1 MMQDTMIAKLEAKG
15 GKRWIKGN
23 MDRMYFNSTVL
34 GLELEYY
41 KTGNIRDASFRGMG
55 LSNSMGGRYKAAKTY
70 IDLAT
75 GDVHSDFDCLA
86 DAVRELIAQAE
97 EEIKAETPAIDEEKT
112 AETETASLS
121 AKAIDCQSAVIKT
134 LDDTQADFSPKDRT
148 HPRFAEINARLER
161 IRAAVSACASSAD
174 LLACFDT
181 IRVDDTRTTRIRALG
196 KIINTC
202 QPANDEQRAL
212 LGL

>member
-1 MMQDTMIAKLEAKG
+1 MTDTMIAKLEAKG

-23 MDRMYFNSTVL
+23 MDRMYFNATVL

-41 KTGNIRDASFRGMG
+41 KTGNIRDASFRGTG

-86 DAVRELIAQAE
+86 DAVRELIAQAV
-97 EEIKAETPAIDEEKT
+97 EEIKAETAAEEET
-112 AETETASLS
+112 AETEAASLD
-121 AKAIDCQSAVIKT
+121 AKAIECQTAVLKT

-161 IRAAVSACASSAD
+161 IRAAVSACKSSAD
-174 LLACFDT
+174 LLACFGT
-181 IRVDDTRTTRIRALG
+181 IHSEDTRTTRIRALS
-196 KIINTC
+196 KIVNTC
-202 QPANDEQRAL
+202 KPANDEQRAL

>member
-1 MMQDTMIAKLEAKG
+1 MTDTMIAKLEAKG

-23 MDRMYFNSTVL
+23 MDRMYFNATVL

-75 GDVHSDFDCLA
+75 GTVHSDFDCLA

-97 EEIKAETPAIDEEKT
+97 EEIKAETAAEEET
-112 AETETASLS
+112 AETEAAAMS
-121 AKAIDCQSAVIKT
+121 AKAIDCQAAVIKT

-161 IRAAVSACASSAD
+161 IRAAVSACTSSAD
-174 LLACFDT
+174 LLACFGT
-181 IRVDDTRTTRIRALG
+181 IQPEDTRTTRIRALG
-196 KIINTC
+196 KIVNTC
-202 QPANDEQRAL
+202 KPANAEQRAL

>member
-23 MDRMYFNSTVL
+23 MDRMYFNATAL

-41 KTGNIRDASFRGMG
+41 KTGNIRDASFRGTG

-97 EEIKAETPAIDEEKT
+97 EEIKAETAAEEET
-112 AETETASLS
+112 AETETAAMS
-121 AKAIDCQSAVIKT
+121 AEAIDCQTAVLKT

-161 IRAAVSACASSAD
+161 IRASVFACKSSAD
-174 LLACFDT
+174 LFACFGT
-181 IRVDDTRTTRIRALG
+181 IHSEDTRTTRIRALG
-196 KIINTC
+196 KIVNTC
-202 QPANDEQRAL
+202 KPANDEQRAL

>member
-1 MMQDTMIAKLEAKG
+1 MTDTMIAKLEAKG

-23 MDRMYFNSTVL
+23 MDRMYFNATVL

-41 KTGNIRDASFRGMG
+41 KTGNIRDASFRGTG

-97 EEIKAETPAIDEEKT
+97 EEIKAETAAEEET
-112 AETETASLS
+112 AETEAAAMS
-121 AKAIDCQSAVIKT
+121 AEAIDCQTAVLKT

-161 IRAAVSACASSAD
+161 IRAAVSACKSSAD
-174 LLACFDT
+174 LLACFGT
-181 IRVDDTRTTRIRALG
+181 IHSEDTRTTRIRAIG

-202 QPANDEQRAL
+202 KPANDEQRAL

>member
-1 MMQDTMIAKLEAKG
+1 MTDTMIAKLEAKG

-23 MDRMYFNSTVL
+23 MDRMYFNATVL

-75 GDVHSDFDCLA
+75 GTVHSDFDCLA

-97 EEIKAETPAIDEEKT
+97 EEIKAETAAEEET
-112 AETETASLS
+112 AETEAASLD
-121 AKAIDCQSAVIKT
+121 AKAIDCQTAVLKT

-148 HPRFAEINARLER
+148 HPRFAEIDARLER
-161 IRAAVSACASSAD
+161 IRAAVSACKSSSD
-174 LLACFDT
+174 LLACFGT
-181 IRVDDTRTTRIRALG
+181 IHSEDTRTTRIRALG
-196 KIINTC
+196 KIVNTC
-202 QPANDEQRAL
+202 KPANDEQRAL

>member
-1 MMQDTMIAKLEAKG
+1 MTDTMIAKLEAKG

-23 MDRMYFNSTVL
+23 MDRMYFNATML

-75 GDVHSDFDCLA
+75 GTVHSDFDCLA

-97 EEIKAETPAIDEEKT
+97 EEIKAETAAEEET
-112 AETETASLS
+112 AETEAAAMS
-121 AKAIDCQSAVIKT
+121 AEAIDCQTAVLKT

-161 IRAAVSACASSAD
+161 IRAAVSACKSSAD
-174 LLACFDT
+174 LLACFGT
-181 IRVDDTRTTRIRALG
+181 IHAEDTRTTRIRALG

-202 QPANDEQRAL
+202 KPVNNEQRAL

>member
-1 MMQDTMIAKLEAKG
+1 MTDTMIAKLEAKG

-23 MDRMYFNSTVL
+23 MDRMYFNATVL

-41 KTGNIRDASFRGMG
+41 KTGNIRDASFRGTG

-75 GDVHSDFDCLA
+75 GTVHSDFDCLA

-97 EEIKAETPAIDEEKT
+97 EEIKAETAAEEET
-112 AETETASLS
+112 AETES
-121 AKAIDCQSAVIKT
+121 AAMSAEAIDCLTAVLKT
-134 LDDTQADFSPKDRT
+134 LDDTQADFSPKDHT

-161 IRAAVSACASSAD
+161 IRAAVSACKSSAD
-174 LLACFDT
+174 LLACFGT
-181 IRVDDTRTTRIRALG
+181 IHAEDTRTTRIRALG

-202 QPANDEQRAL
+202 KPDNNEQRTL

>member
-1 MMQDTMIAKLEAKG
+1 MTDKMIAKLEAKG

-23 MDRMYFNSTVL
+23 MDRMYFNATVL

-41 KTGNIRDASFRGMG
+41 KTGNIRDASFRGTG

-97 EEIKAETPAIDEEKT
+97 EEIKAETAAEEET
-112 AETETASLS
+112 AETETASLD
-121 AKAIDCQSAVIKT
+121 AKAIECQTAVLKT

-161 IRAAVSACASSAD
+161 IRAAVSACKSSAD
-174 LLACFDT
+174 LLACFGT
-181 IRVDDTRTTRIRALG
+181 IHSDDTRTTRIRALG
-196 KIINTC
+196 KIVNTC
-202 QPANDEQRAL
+202 KPANDEQRAL

>member
-1 MMQDTMIAKLEAKG
+1 MKDTMIAKLEAKG

-23 MDRMYFNSTVL
+23 MDRMYFNATVL

-41 KTGNIRDASFRGMG
+41 KTGNIRDASFRGTG

-75 GDVHSDFDCLA
+75 GTVHSDFDCLA

-97 EEIKAETPAIDEEKT
+97 EEIKAETA
-112 AETETASLS
+112 AETETVESEAPALR
-121 AKAIDCQSAVIKT
+121 AKAASCKVAVIKT

-161 IRAAVSACASSAD
+161 IRAAVSVCKSGAD
-174 LLACFDT
+174 LLACFGT
-181 IRVDDTRTTRIRALG
+181 IHSEDTRTTRIRALG

-202 QPANDEQRAL
+202 KPANDEQRAL

>member
-1 MMQDTMIAKLEAKG
+1 MTDTMIAKLEAKG
-15 GKRWIKGN
+15 GKRWIKGS
-23 MDRMYFNSTVL
+23 MDRMYFNATVL

-41 KTGNIRDASFRGMG
+41 KTGNICDASFRGTG

-97 EEIKAETPAIDEEKT
+97 EEIKAETPAVAEE
-112 AETETASLS
+112 ETASLS
-121 AKAIDCQSAVIKT
+121 TKAIDCQAAVIKT

-161 IRAAVSACASSAD
+161 IRAAVSACTSSAD

-196 KIINTC
+196 KIVNTC
-202 QPANDEQRAL
+202 KPANDEQRTL

>member
-1 MMQDTMIAKLEAKG
+1 MTDTMIAKLEAKG

-23 MDRMYFNSTVL
+23 MDRMYFNATVL

-75 GDVHSDFDCLA
+75 GTVHSDFDCLA

-97 EEIKAETPAIDEEKT
+97 EEIKAETPAIAEEET
-112 AETETASLS
+112 AETEAAAMS
-121 AKAIDCQSAVIKT
+121 AEAIDCQTAVLKT

-161 IRAAVSACASSAD
+161 IRAAVSACKSGAD
-174 LLACFDT
+174 LLACFGT
-181 IRVDDTRTTRIRALG
+181 IHSEDTRTTRIRALG
-196 KIINTC
+196 KIINTFKSD
-202 QPANDEQRAL
+202 NTEQRAL

>member
-1 MMQDTMIAKLEAKG
+1 MTDTMIAKLEAKG

-23 MDRMYFNSTVL
+23 MDRMYFNATVL

-41 KTGNIRDASFRGMG
+41 KTGNIRDASFRGTG

-97 EEIKAETPAIDEEKT
+97 EEIKAETAAEE
-112 AETETASLS
+112 ETASLD
-121 AKAIDCQSAVIKT
+121 AEAIDCQTTVLKT

-161 IRAAVSACASSAD
+161 IRAAVSACKSSAD
-174 LLACFDT
+174 MLACFGT
-181 IRVDDTRTTRIRALG
+181 IHSEDTRTTRIRALG

-202 QPANDEQRAL
+202 KPANDEQRAL

>member
-1 MMQDTMIAKLEAKG
+1 MTDKMIAKLEAKG

-23 MDRMYFNSTVL
+23 MDRMYFNATVL

-41 KTGNIRDASFRGMG
+41 KTGNIRDASFRGTG

-97 EEIKAETPAIDEEKT
+97 EEIKAETAAEEET
-112 AETETASLS
+112 AETES
-121 AKAIDCQSAVIKT
+121 AAMSAEAIDCQTAVLKT

-161 IRAAVSACASSAD
+161 IRAAVSACKSSAD
-174 LLACFDT
+174 LLACFGT
-181 IRVDDTRTTRIRALG
+181 IHSEDTRTTRIRALG
-196 KIINTC
+196 KIVNTC
-202 QPANDEQRAL
+202 KPANDEQRTL

>member
-1 MMQDTMIAKLEAKG
+1 MTDTMIAKLEAKG

-23 MDRMYFNSTVL
+23 MDRMYFNATVL

-75 GDVHSDFDCLA
+75 GTVHSDFDCLA

-97 EEIKAETPAIDEEKT
+97 EEIKAETAAEEET
-112 AETETASLS
+112 AETEAASLD
-121 AKAIDCQSAVIKT
+121 AKAIECQTAVLKT

-161 IRAAVSACASSAD
+161 IRAAVSACKSSAD

-181 IRVDDTRTTRIRALG
+181 IRAEDTRTTRIRALG

-202 QPANDEQRAL
+202 KPDNTEQRAL

>member
-1 MMQDTMIAKLEAKG
+1 MTDKMIAKLEAKG

-23 MDRMYFNSTVL
+23 MDRMYFNATVL

-41 KTGNIRDASFRGMG
+41 KTGNIRDASFRGTG

-97 EEIKAETPAIDEEKT
+97 EEIKAETAAEEET
-112 AETETASLS
+112 AETEAAAMS
-121 AKAIDCQSAVIKT
+121 AEAIDCQTAVLKT

-161 IRAAVSACASSAD
+161 IRAAVSACKSSAD
-174 LLACFDT
+174 LLACFGT
-181 IRVDDTRTTRIRALG
+181 IHSEDTRTTRIRALG
-196 KIINTC
+196 KIVNTC
-202 QPANDEQRAL
+202 KPANDEQRTL

>member
-1 MMQDTMIAKLEAKG
+1 MTDTMIAKLEAKG

-23 MDRMYFNSTVL
+23 MDRMYFNATVL

-41 KTGNIRDASFRGMG
+41 KTGNIRDASFRGTG

-97 EEIKAETPAIDEEKT
+97 EEIKAETDAEEET
-112 AETETASLS
+112 AETEAAAMS
-121 AKAIDCQSAVIKT
+121 AEAIDCQTAVLKT
-134 LDDTQADFSPKDRT
+134 FNDTQADFSPKDRT

-161 IRAAVSACASSAD
+161 IRAAVSACKSGAD
-174 LLACFDT
+174 LLACFGT
-181 IRVDDTRTTRIRALG
+181 IHSEDTRTTRIRALG

-202 QPANDEQRAL
+202 KPANDEQRAL

>member
-1 MMQDTMIAKLEAKG
+1 MTDTMIAKLEAKG

-23 MDRMYFNSTVL
+23 MDRMYFNATVL

-41 KTGNIRDASFRGMG
+41 KTGNIRDASFRGTG

-75 GDVHSDFDCLA
+75 GTVHSDFDCLA

-97 EEIKAETPAIDEEKT
+97 AEIKAETAAEEEP
-112 AETETASLS
+112 AETETPALS
-121 AKAIDCQSAVIKT
+121 AEAASCKAAVIKT

-181 IRVDDTRTTRIRALG
+181 IHSVDTRTTRIRALG

-202 QPANDEQRAL
+202 KPVNDEQRTL
-212 LGL
+212 LGM

>member
-1 MMQDTMIAKLEAKG
+1 MTDTMIAKLEAKG

-23 MDRMYFNSTVL
+23 MDRMYFNATVL

-41 KTGNIRDASFRGMG
+41 KTGNIRDASFRGTG

-97 EEIKAETPAIDEEKT
+97 EEIKAEIAAEEET
-112 AETETASLS
+112 TETETAAMS
-121 AKAIDCQSAVIKT
+121 AEGIDCQTAVLKT

-161 IRAAVSACASSAD
+161 IRAAVSACKSGAD
-174 LLACFDT
+174 LLACFGT
-181 IRVDDTRTTRIRALG
+181 IHSEDTRTTRIRALG

-202 QPANDEQRAL
+202 KPANDEQRAL

>member
-1 MMQDTMIAKLEAKG
+1 MTDKMIAKLDARG

-23 MDRMYFNSTVL
+23 MDRMYFNATGI

-41 KTGNIRDASFRGMG
+41 KTGNIRSASFRGMG
-55 LSNSMGGRYKAAKTY
+55 LSNCMGGRYKAAKTY

-75 GDVHSDFDCLA
+75 GEVHSDFDCLA

-97 EEIKAETPAIDEEKT
+97 EEIKAEAA
-112 AETETASLS
+112 AESEAAAMS
-121 AKAIDCQSAVIKT
+121 AKADSCKAAVIKT
-134 LDDTQADFSPKDRT
+134 IDDTQADFSPKDRT

-181 IRVDDTRTTRIRALG
+181 IHADDTRTTRIRALG
-196 KIINTC
+196 KIVNTGE
-202 QPANDEQRAL
+202 PVNGEQRAL

>member
-1 MMQDTMIAKLEAKG
+1 MTDKMIAKLDARG

-23 MDRMYFNSTVL
+23 MDRMYFNATGI
-34 GLELEYY
+34 GLELEHY
-41 KTGNIRDASFRGMG
+41 KTGNIRSASFRGTG
-55 LSNSMGGRYKAAKTY
+55 LSNSMRGRYKAAKTC

-75 GDVHSDFDCLA
+75 GEVHSDFDCLA

-97 EEIKAETPAIDEEKT
+97 EEIEAEAA
-112 AETETASLS
+112 AESEAAAMS
-121 AKAIDCQSAVIKT
+121 AKADSCKAAVIKT

-181 IRVDDTRTTRIRALG
+181 IHADDTRTTRIRALG
-196 KIINTC
+196 KIVNTGK
-202 QPANDEQRAL
+202 PANIEQRTL

>member
-1 MMQDTMIAKLEAKG
+1 MTDKMIAKLEAKG

-23 MDRMYFNSTVL
+23 MDRMYFNATVL

-41 KTGNIRDASFRGMG
+41 KTGNIRDASFRGTG

-97 EEIKAETPAIDEEKT
+97 EEIKAETAAEEET
-112 AETETASLS
+112 AETETAAMS
-121 AKAIDCQSAVIKT
+121 AEAIDCQTAVLKT

-161 IRAAVSACASSAD
+161 IRAAVSACKSSAD
-174 LLACFDT
+174 LLACFGT
-181 IRVDDTRTTRIRALG
+181 IHSEDTRTTRIRALG
-196 KIINTC
+196 KIVNTC
-202 QPANDEQRAL
+202 KPANDEQRTL

>member
-1 MMQDTMIAKLEAKG
+1 MTDTMITKLEAKG

-23 MDRMYFNSTVL
+23 MDRMYFNATAI

-41 KTGNIRDASFRGMG
+41 KTGNIRDASFRGTG

-97 EEIKAETPAIDEEKT
+97 EEIKAETPAIAEE
-112 AETETASLS
+112 ETASLS
-121 AKAIDCQSAVIKT
+121 AKAIDCQAAVLKT

-161 IRAAVSACASSAD
+161 IRAAVSACKSSAD

-181 IRVDDTRTTRIRALG
+181 IRAEDTRTTRIRALG
-196 KIINTC
+196 KIVNTC
-202 QPANDEQRAL
+202 KPANDEQRAL

>member
-1 MMQDTMIAKLEAKG
+1 MTDTMIAKLEAKG
-15 GKRWIKGN
+15 GKRWTKGN

-41 KTGNIRDASFRGMG
+41 KTGNIRDASFRGTG

-75 GDVHSDFDCLA
+75 GTVHSDFDCLA

-97 EEIKAETPAIDEEKT
+97 EEIKAETAAEEET
-112 AETETASLS
+112 AETETASLN
-121 AKAIDCQSAVIKT
+121 AKAIDCQAAVLKT

-161 IRAAVSACASSAD
+161 IRAAVSACKSSAD
-174 LLACFDT
+174 LLACFGT
-181 IRVDDTRTTRIRALG
+181 IHSEDTRTTRIRALG
-196 KIINTC
+196 KIVNTC
-202 QPANDEQRAL
+202 KPANDEQRAL

>member
-1 MMQDTMIAKLEAKG
+1 MMQDTMIAKLEARG
-15 GKRWIKGN
+15 GKRWIKGS
-23 MDRMYFNSTVL
+23 MDRMYFNATVL

-75 GDVHSDFDCLA
+75 GTVHSDFDCLA

-97 EEIKAETPAIDEEKT
+97 EEIKAETAAEEET
-112 AETETASLS
+112 AETEAASLD
-121 AKAIDCQSAVIKT
+121 AKAIECQTAVLKT

-161 IRAAVSACASSAD
+161 IRAAVSACKSSAD
-174 LLACFDT
+174 LLACFGT
-181 IRVDDTRTTRIRALG
+181 IHSEDTRTTRIRALG
-196 KIINTC
+196 KIVNTC
-202 QPANDEQRAL
+202 KPANDEQRAL

>member
-1 MMQDTMIAKLEAKG
+1 MTDTMIAKLEAKG

-23 MDRMYFNSTVL
+23 MDRMYFNATVL

-41 KTGNIRDASFRGMG
+41 KTGNIRDASFRGTG

-97 EEIKAETPAIDEEKT
+97 EEIKAETAAEEET
-112 AETETASLS
+112 AETEAAAMS
-121 AKAIDCQSAVIKT
+121 AEAIDCQTAVLKT

-161 IRAAVSACASSAD
+161 IRAAVSACTSSAD

-181 IRVDDTRTTRIRALG
+181 IRAEDTRTARIRALG
-196 KIINTC
+196 KIVNTC
-202 QPANDEQRAL
+202 KPANDEQRAL

>member
-1 MMQDTMIAKLEAKG
+1 MTDKMIAKLEAKG
-15 GKRWIKGN
+15 GKRWINGN
-23 MDRMYFNSTVL
+23 MDRMYFNATVL

-41 KTGNIRDASFRGMG
+41 KTGNIRDASFRGTG

-97 EEIKAETPAIDEEKT
+97 EEIKAETAAEEET
-112 AETETASLS
+112 AETETASLD
-121 AKAIDCQSAVIKT
+121 AKAIECQTAVLKT

-161 IRAAVSACASSAD
+161 IRAAVSACKSSAD
-174 LLACFDT
+174 LLACFGT
-181 IRVDDTRTTRIRALG
+181 IHSDDTRTTRIRALG
-196 KIINTC
+196 KIVNTC
-202 QPANDEQRAL
+202 KPANDEQRAL

>member
-1 MMQDTMIAKLEAKG
+1 MTDMMIAKLEAKG
-15 GKRWIKGN
+15 GKRWIKGS
-23 MDRMYFNSTVL
+23 MDRMYFNATVL
-34 GLELEYY
+34 GLELAYY
-41 KTGNIRDASFRGMG
+41 KTGNIRDASFRGTG

-97 EEIKAETPAIDEEKT
+97 EEIKAETPATAEKET
-112 AETETASLS
+112 AETETAALS
-121 AKAIDCQSAVIKT
+121 AEAIDCQTAVLKT

-161 IRAAVSACASSAD
+161 IRAAVSACKSSAD
-174 LLACFDT
+174 LLACFGT
-181 IRVDDTRTTRIRALG
+181 IHSEDTRTTRIRALG
-196 KIINTC
+196 KIVNTC
-202 QPANDEQRAL
+202 KPDNTEQRAL

>member
-1 MMQDTMIAKLEAKG
+1 MTDTMIAKLEAKG

-23 MDRMYFNSTVL
+23 MDRMYFNATVL

-41 KTGNIRDASFRGMG
+41 KTGNIRDASFRGTG

-75 GDVHSDFDCLA
+75 GTVHSDFDCLA
-86 DAVRELIAQAE
+86 DAVRELIAQTE
-97 EEIKAETPAIDEEKT
+97 EEIKAETAAEEET
-112 AETETASLS
+112 AETEAASLD
-121 AKAIDCQSAVIKT
+121 AKAIECQTAVLKT

-161 IRAAVSACASSAD
+161 IRAAVSACKSGAD
-174 LLACFDT
+174 LLACFGT
-181 IRVDDTRTTRIRALG
+181 IHSEDTRTTRIRALG

-202 QPANDEQRAL
+202 KPVNDEQRAL

>member
-15 GKRWIKGN
+15 GKRWIKGS
-23 MDRMYFNSTVL
+23 MDRMYFNATVL

-75 GDVHSDFDCLA
+75 GTVHSDFDCLA
-86 DAVRELIAQAE
+86 EAVRELIAQVE
-97 EEIKAETPAIDEEKT
+97 EEIKAETAAEEET
-112 AETETASLS
+112 AETETASLD
-121 AKAIDCQSAVIKT
+121 AKAIDCQTAVLKT

-161 IRAAVSACASSAD
+161 IRAAVSACKSGAD
-174 LLACFDT
+174 LLACFGT
-181 IRVDDTRTTRIRALG
+181 IHSEDTRTTRIRALG

-202 QPANDEQRAL
+202 KPANDEQRAL

>member
-1 MMQDTMIAKLEAKG
+1 MTDTMITKLEAKG

-23 MDRMYFNSTVL
+23 MDRMYFNATVL

-41 KTGNIRDASFRGMG
+41 KTGNIRDASFRGTG

-97 EEIKAETPAIDEEKT
+97 EEIKAENPAVAEEET
-112 AETETASLS
+112 AETEAAAMS
-121 AKAIDCQSAVIKT
+121 AEAIDCQTAVLKT

-161 IRAAVSACASSAD
+161 IRAAVSACKSSAD
-174 LLACFDT
+174 LLACFGT
-181 IRVDDTRTTRIRALG
+181 IHSEDTRTTRIRALG

-202 QPANDEQRAL
+202 KPVNNEQRTL

>member
-1 MMQDTMIAKLEAKG
+1 MKDTMIAKLEAKG

-23 MDRMYFNSTVL
+23 MDRMYFNATVL

-41 KTGNIRDASFRGMG
+41 KTGNIRDASFRGTG
-55 LSNSMGGRYKAAKTY
+55 LSNGMGGRYKAAKTY

-75 GDVHSDFDCLA
+75 GTVHSDFDCLA

-97 EEIKAETPAIDEEKT
+97 EEIKAETAAEEET
-112 AETETASLS
+112 AETETAAMS
-121 AKAIDCQSAVIKT
+121 AEAIDCQTAVLKT

-161 IRAAVSACASSAD
+161 IRAAVSACKSSAD
-174 LLACFDT
+174 LLACFGT
-181 IRVDDTRTTRIRALG
+181 IHAEDTRTTRIRALG
-196 KIINTC
+196 KIVNTC
-202 QPANDEQRAL
+202 KPANDEQRAL

>member
-1 MMQDTMIAKLEAKG
+1 MTDTMIAKLEAKG

-23 MDRMYFNSTVL
+23 MDRMYFNATVL

-75 GDVHSDFDCLA
+75 GTVHSDFDCLA

-97 EEIKAETPAIDEEKT
+97 EEIKAETAAEEET
-112 AETETASLS
+112 AETEAASLN
-121 AKAIDCQSAVIKT
+121 AKAIECQTAVLKT

-161 IRAAVSACASSAD
+161 IRAAVSACKSSAD

-181 IRVDDTRTTRIRALG
+181 IRAEDTRTTRIRALG

-202 QPANDEQRAL
+202 KPDNTEQRAL

>member
-1 MMQDTMIAKLEAKG
+1 MTDTMIAKLEAKG
-15 GKRWIKGN
+15 GKRWFKGN
-23 MDRMYFNSTVL
+23 MDRMYFNATVL

-75 GDVHSDFDCLA
+75 GTVHSDFDCLA

-97 EEIKAETPAIDEEKT
+97 EEIKAETAAEEET
-112 AETETASLS
+112 AETEAAAMS
-121 AKAIDCQSAVIKT
+121 AEAIDCQTAVLKT

-161 IRAAVSACASSAD
+161 IRAAVSACKSSAD
-174 LLACFDT
+174 LLACFGT
-181 IRVDDTRTTRIRALG
+181 IHSEDTRTTRIRALG

-202 QPANDEQRAL
+202 KPVNNEQRTL

>member
-1 MMQDTMIAKLEAKG
+1 MTDTMIAKLEAKG

-23 MDRMYFNSTVL
+23 MDRMYFNATVL

-41 KTGNIRDASFRGMG
+41 KTGNIRDASFRGTG

-97 EEIKAETPAIDEEKT
+97 EEIKAETAAEEET
-112 AETETASLS
+112 AETEAASLD
-121 AKAIDCQSAVIKT
+121 AKAIECQTAVLKT

-161 IRAAVSACASSAD
+161 IRAAVSACKSSAD
-174 LLACFDT
+174 LLACFGT
-181 IRVDDTRTTRIRALG
+181 IHSEDTRTTRIRALG
-196 KIINTC
+196 KIVNTC
-202 QPANDEQRAL
+202 KPANDEQRTL

>member
-1 MMQDTMIAKLEAKG
+1 MTDTMIAKLEAKG

-23 MDRMYFNSTVL
+23 MDRMYFNATVL

-75 GDVHSDFDCLA
+75 GTVHSDFDCLA

-97 EEIKAETPAIDEEKT
+97 EEIKAETAAEE
-112 AETETASLS
+112 ETASLD
-121 AKAIDCQSAVIKT
+121 AEAIDCQTTVLKT

-161 IRAAVSACASSAD
+161 IRAAVSACKSSAD
-174 LLACFDT
+174 MLACFGT
-181 IRVDDTRTTRIRALG
+181 IHSGDTRTTRIRALG
-196 KIINTC
+196 KIINTFK
-202 QPANDEQRAL
+202 PDNTEQRTL

>member
-1 MMQDTMIAKLEAKG
+1 MTDTMIAKLEAKG

-23 MDRMYFNSTVL
+23 MDRMYFNATVL

-75 GDVHSDFDCLA
+75 GTVHSDFDCLA

-97 EEIKAETPAIDEEKT
+97 EEIKAETAAEEET
-112 AETETASLS
+112 AETEAAAMS
-121 AKAIDCQSAVIKT
+121 AEAIDCQTAVLKT

-161 IRAAVSACASSAD
+161 IRAAVSACKSSAD
-174 LLACFDT
+174 LLACFGT
-181 IRVDDTRTTRIRALG
+181 IHAEDTRTTRIRALG

-202 QPANDEQRAL
+202 KPVNNEQRAL

>member
-1 MMQDTMIAKLEAKG
+1 MTDTMIAKLEAKG

-23 MDRMYFNSTVL
+23 MDRMYFNATVL

-75 GDVHSDFDCLA
+75 GTVHSDFDCLA

-97 EEIKAETPAIDEEKT
+97 EEIKAETAAEEET
-112 AETETASLS
+112 AETEAAAMS
-121 AKAIDCQSAVIKT
+121 AEAIDCQTAVLKT

-148 HPRFAEINARLER
+148 HPRFAEIDARLER
-161 IRAAVSACASSAD
+161 IRAAVSACKSGAD
-174 LLACFDT
+174 LLACFGT
-181 IRVDDTRTTRIRALG
+181 IHSVDTRTTRIRALG

-202 QPANDEQRAL
+202 KPANAEQRAL

>member
-23 MDRMYFNSTVL
+23 MDRMYFNATVL

-41 KTGNIRDASFRGMG
+41 KTGNIRDASFRGTG

-97 EEIKAETPAIDEEKT
+97 EEIKAETAAEEET
-112 AETETASLS
+112 AETETASLD
-121 AKAIDCQSAVIKT
+121 AKAIECQTAVLKT

-161 IRAAVSACASSAD
+161 IRAAVSACKSSAD
-174 LLACFDT
+174 LLACFGT
-181 IRVDDTRTTRIRALG
+181 IHSDDTRTTRIRALG
-196 KIINTC
+196 KIVNTC
-202 QPANDEQRAL
+202 KPANDEQRAL